1 MEERK
6 HFNWS
11 DYDLFCILR
20 FLLRNCWLILVAAL
34 IAVMSI
40 FLVETFILT
49 PQYTSTT
56 TFSVTSRSSVGGA
69 GTVAATDTLAGQF
82 GEVLQSNI
90 VQQAAAKRMGLGSF
104 PATISVT
111 VPAGTNIIQMSV
123 SAESP
128 ELAYKSALA
137 VIDCHSEYTAMV
149 FTSAT
154 LDSINGPMLP
164 STPSNQASQTQL
176 LRLSAPLGAAA
187 MTVLLV
193 FLAIQADTVQTPGGA
208 KHQIDGKQLAVIYHE
223 RAHRSLKDRL
233 RRRKRS
239 LLISNPTC
247 SFYYT
252 ETIHLLR
259 VLLER
264 QHEKR
269 AVSSS

>member
-56 TFSVTSRSSVGGA
+56 TFSVPSRSSVGGA
-69 GTVAATDTLAGQF
+69 GTVAATDTLAVQF

-111 VPAGTNIIQMSV
+111 VPTGTNIIQMSV

-128 ELAYKSALA
+128 ELAYKS
-137 VIDCHSEYTAMV
+137 VSYTHL
-149 FTSAT
+149 T
-154 LDSINGPMLP
+154 L
-164 STPSNQASQTQL
+164 
-176 LRLSAPLGAAA
+176 
-187 MTVLLV
+187 
-193 FLAIQADTVQTPGGA
+193 
-208 KHQIDGKQLAVIYHE
+208 
-223 RAHRSLKDRL
+223 
-233 RRRKRS
+233 
-239 LLISNPTC
+239 PT
-247 SFYYT
+247 T
-252 ETIHLLR
+252 
-259 VLLER
+259 
-264 QHEKR
+264 
-269 AVSSS
+269 